1 MVANESSIFEGFS
14 VEFYFKCVTTFL
26 GLLFNLLIMIMILKF
41 KNLQTIPNIFI
52 FNLALL
58 DFLNMIP
65 FMLTSIAFDA
75 LSILSVEFGFCL
87 FYYVLD
93 VWVNFN
99 IVYIIVTLTIDRYF
113 AIVHC
118 ISLRQYHTKRNARI
132 ACVLTCLMSI
142 GISIPMLLEV
152 DVYEYDGTNYCIFN
166 KNLEL
171 YRFILNYL
179 IPLVIMI
186 ICYVFIIK
194 VMVSSQQIDRNNT
207 TRKHSKRV
215 FILALT
221 IVIAYVILFTPY
233 FIYDLLVYF
242 DRQFYEQAF
251 HSISVWMQYSHS
263 VINPILYTFIGKN
276 FKKDLLKTFQ
286 CLDAAPC
293 RPDFQVQSRFASRS
307 SNRLTLTTSNPSLE
321 VRSKM

>member
-14 VEFYFKCVTTFL
+14 VEFYFKCVTAFL

-65 FMLTSIAFDA
+65 FMLTSIAFEA
-75 LSILSVEFGFCL
+75 LSILSVGFAFCL
-87 FYYVLD
+87 FIQGLD
-93 VWVNFN
+93 IWVNFN

-118 ISLRQYHTKRNARI
+118 ISIRQYHSKRNARI
-132 ACVLTCLMSI
+132 ACALTCLMSI

-152 DVYEYDGTNYCIFN
+152 DVYEEYGINYCVFN

-233 FIYDLLVYF
+233 FIHDLLVYF
-242 DRQFYEQAF
+242 SEGSFYEPAF
-251 HSISVWMQYSHS
+251 QNISVWMQYSHS

-276 FKKDLLKTFQ
+276 FKNNLLKTFQ

-293 RPDFQVQSRFASRS
+293 KPAFQVQSSS
-307 SNRLTLTTSNPSLE
+307 SNRLTLTTSNPSLAMQ
-321 VRSKM
+321 SKI

>member
-41 KNLQTIPNIFI
+41 KNLQTIPNFFI

-65 FMLTSIAFDA
+65 FMLTNIAHDD
-75 LSILSVEFGFCL
+75 LSILFVGFGFCM
-87 FYYVLD
+87 FFYVLD
-93 VWVNFN
+93 VWINFN

-118 ISLRQYHTKRNARI
+118 ISIRQYHTKRNARI

-142 GISIPMLLEV
+142 GISIPMLLEA
-152 DVYEYDGTNYCIFN
+152 DVYEEDGINYCIFK
-166 KNLEL
+166 KNIEL
-171 YRFILNYL
+171 YRFIVNYL

-233 FIYDLLVYF
+233 FIHDLLMYF
-242 DRQFYEQAF
+242 SDESFREQAF
-251 HSISVWMQYSHS
+251 YRISVWMQYSHS

-293 RPDFQVQSRFASRS
+293 RPAFQVQSSS
-307 SNRLTLTTSNPSLE
+307 SNRLTLTTSNPSLAMQ
-321 VRSKM
+321 SKI